1 MGTDD
6 GVSFV
11 VTVVA
16 VVVVPAAV
24 DSVLL
29 EVSSVP
35 EAALLVTVVLSCT
48 SSGFSSSSTLAGPT
62 TASTTLSPILVTM
75 ATRLSCSKTIDPT
88 SPSET
93 DGVVT
98 NDDGW
103 LAGLTP
109 VKFPDV
115 DVFANDV

>member
-1 MGTDD
+1 M
-6 GVSFV
+6 V
-11 VTVVA
+11 VVL
-16 VVVVPAAV
+16 VVVVSAAV

-29 EVSSVP
+29 VVSSVP
-35 EAALLVTVVLSCT
+35 DAALLVIVALSCT
-48 SSGFSSSSTLAGPT
+48 SSGVSSSTLAGPT
-62 TASTTLSPILVTM
+62 TASTTLSPIRVTI

-88 SPSET
+88 SPNET
-93 DGVVT
+93 DGAVT

-109 VKFPDV
+109 VRFPDV